1 MNLKP
6 KIIEARDLAQK
17 NAAQADR
24 LRNGFEE
31 LQVRNQEI
39 NDRLQRRIEVA
50 FDASLVPF
58 ADSFARLKNVD
69 LENPDLMDRV
79 PKVESASPAM
89 MKVSLGA
96 VKGLVALAG
105 GASLG
110 AGAGAVTFA
119 SVAAFATASTGT
131 AIGTLSGAAATSAT
145 LAWLGG
151 GSLAAGGLGMAGGM
165 AVLAGAVA
173 VPAIVALGAFVSY
186 RGRKE
191 LAKQQAVAADLR
203 AAQKQ
208 LKVAGALVDA
218 VDARARDAE
227 QTLRK
232 LTKVMAPLNG
242 WLANMVSTKPNYLK
256 FDASERDRLA
266 MLVGLATAMATV
278 MQAPLVTK
286 KGEVNPNHQQ
296 IVDEAKGIA
305 REAAKQP
312 AGV

>member
-6 KIIEARDLAQK
+6 KILEARDLAQK
-17 NAAQADR
+17 NAAHADR
-24 LRNGFEE
+24 LRSGFED
-31 LQVRNQEI
+31 LQSRNEEI
-39 NDRLQRRIEVA
+39 NARLQNRIEVA
-50 FDASLVPF
+50 FDAALAPF
-58 ADSFARLKNVD
+58 AESFARLKNVD

-79 PKVESASPAM
+79 PTVESASPEM

-151 GSLAAGGLGMAGGM
+151 GSLAAGGMGMAGGM

-191 LAKQQAVAADLR
+191 LAKQQTVATELR
-203 AAQKQ
+203 GAQKQ
-208 LKVAGALVDA
+208 LKVSQQLVDS
-218 VDARARDAE
+218 VDTRASDAE

-242 WLANMVSTKPNYLK
+242 WLANMVDTQPNYQK
-256 FDASERDRLA
+256 FDSSERDKLA

-286 KGEVNPNHQQ
+286 KGAVNTDHQR
-296 IVDEAKGIA
+296 IIAEARNMA
-305 REAAKQP
+305 REAAKEP
-312 AGV
+312 TGV